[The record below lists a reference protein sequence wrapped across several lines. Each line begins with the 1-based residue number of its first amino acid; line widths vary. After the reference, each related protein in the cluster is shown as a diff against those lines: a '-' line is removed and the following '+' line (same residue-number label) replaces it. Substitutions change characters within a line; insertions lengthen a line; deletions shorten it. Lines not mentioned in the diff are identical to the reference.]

1 MANNIIGEPFQ
12 KYVRDQITKRQEI
25 YGSGIIGPIPDRVN
39 RTPQDLAYMNSKTAW
54 IKLASGISI
63 SQKRANKNNFR
74 NGLYGTT
81 PAKRFVLFGGVSSL
95 IDPNSP
101 DNPYDYPILKQ
112 RGTYNGINNIWNDLN
127 GVYNVTAAKGIQ
139 IGEDGYGNPIY
150 STTAEF
156 GLVPPPGIVS
166 ADIKCLNR
174 GSIKKATVNIKCYSP
189 EQFKILDDLY
199 LRIGYTMLLEWGW
212 APYMN
217 NKGEYTPDYYTL
229 IEDPD
234 GWFSEKAKSS
244 TYILNKIKGYRE
256 KKDGNYDGLLCK
268 VVNFN
273 WKFAQDGSYDITLSL
288 ISIGDVIESLK
299 TNVPPSKDIS
309 NFLNGAY
316 SLYNQTSDESE
327 DNNIKPTPTNNA
339 IAAYL
344 FLQKL
349 YLDIFNNPDTGIAN
363 IEDTSASTLWSEIDG
378 NRLEIPGFFVIPP
391 PGGIASLNPVIV
403 FEGGFDSRADAIQW
417 LKDKGYYT
425 GYTELTGIDN
435 YEQLLVATSNSYLID
450 CGIFSCKVGVK
461 SFPDPDAVSYKAEKK
476 DVCYI
481 NYNNETDDTDEIN
494 DDGFYMRLG
503 HLLAFIQDNVVPKV
517 EGTEEPILNIDYA
530 RWGNLMK
537 YFPYQISFD
546 PRVCIVR
553 SESVKIG
560 DLGANQKLYW
570 KQLDGWHAP
579 GADYAFIMNIYVSHR
594 QIISSLENNVDENGN
609 LTLFDFV
616 QSICT
621 ELNKALGGINNLEAI
636 LDEESNT
643 LRIIDSSYNPKLSAD
658 YILQLYGY
666 RESEQTS
673 NFVRN
678 FDLKTEITN
687 DFATMATVGTTA
699 GGYVKGTENT
709 MFSKWNE
716 GLKDRF
722 KEKLVAA
729 NKESRIQTGSI
740 AEANEEYTKN
750 IWQGAATAFG
760 LVKKDI
766 DNYVFFDQGLALN
779 DQVINQNIAYATEFY
794 KYCQYEIRNTYEPKY
809 ASPRTGFVP
818 ISLGVTMDGIAG
830 IKIYN
835 SVNVDT
841 RFLPVNYPESL
852 KFIIKGVNHKLQNND
867 WETSIETVVIYQNE
881 DYS

>member
-1 MANNIIGEPFQ
+1 MSNIIGESFR
-12 KYVRDQITKRQEI
+12 KYVADQINTRQKI
-25 YGSGIIGPIPDRVN
+25 HGSGITTDR
-39 RTPQDLAYMNSKTAW
+39 TAKELAYLNSKTAW
-54 IKLASGISI
+54 VKLASGISI
-63 SQKRANKNNFR
+63 DQDRLQKD
-74 NGLYGTT
+74 GLRDTLNGTT
-81 PAKRFVLFGGVSSL
+81 LAKNYILFGGTSRLEPKNSS
-95 IDPNSP
+95 
-101 DNPYDYPILKQ
+101 DNPFNDPILKQ
-112 RGTYNGINNIWNDLN
+112 RGTYNNVNNIWDFYK
-127 GVYNVTAAKGIQ
+127 GTYNVN
-139 IGEDGYGNPIY
+139 GNLTNND
-150 STTAEF
+150 STGEF

-189 EQFKILDDLY
+189 EQFRILDDLY

-212 APYMN
+212 APYVD
-217 NKGEYTPDYYTL
+217 NKGEYTPNYYTI

-234 GWFSEKAKSS
+234 GWFSDKAKSS

-268 VVNFN
+268 VVNFS

-299 TNVPPSKDIS
+299 TNVSPSKDIS
-309 NFLNGAY
+309 NFLKSAY
-316 SLYNQTSDESE
+316 ALYNQTSDASE

-349 YLDIFNNPDTGIAN
+349 YLDPFNNPDTGIAS

-378 NRLEIPGFFVIPP
+378 NRLNIPGFFIIPP
-391 PGGIASLNPVIV
+391 PGGIASLNPVTV
-403 FEGGFDSRADAIQW
+403 FEGGFDSRAEAIQW
-417 LKDKGYYT
+417 LKDKDYYT
-425 GYTELTGIDN
+425 GYTELIGSDN

-450 CGIFSCKVGVK
+450 CGIFVCKVGVK
-461 SFPDPDAVSYKAEKK
+461 SFPNTTSTSYKSEKK

-503 HLLAFIQDNVVPKV
+503 HLLAFIQDNIVPKV
-517 EGTEEPILNIDYA
+517 EGTEEPILNIDYS
-530 RWGNLMK
+530 RWSNFMK
-537 YFPYQISFD
+537 YFPYQVSFD

-560 DLGANQKLYW
+560 DLGSNQKLYW
-570 KQLDGWHAP
+570 KQLDGWHPP
-579 GADYAFIMNIYVSHR
+579 GEDYAFVMNIYVSHR
-594 QIISSLENNVDENGN
+594 QILSSLENNIDENGN

-621 ELNKALGGINNLEAI
+621 ELNKALGGINNLEVI
-636 LDEESNT
+636 LDEEENT
-643 LRIIDSSYNPKLSAD
+643 LKIIDSSYNPKLSKND
-658 YILQLYGY
+658 YMLELYGY
-666 RESEQTS
+666 SGSSS

-687 DFATMATVGTTA
+687 DFATMATVGSTA

-709 MFSKWNE
+709 MFSKWNK

-722 KEKLVAA
+722 KEKLIAA
-729 NKESRIQTGSI
+729 NKESRIQTGSV
-740 AEANEEYTKN
+740 AEANEEYTKT
-750 IWQGAATAFG
+750 IWQGAASAFG

-766 DNYVFFDQGLALN
+766 DNYVFFDKGLALN
-779 DQVINQNIAYATEFY
+779 DQVIDQNITIATEFY
-794 KYCQYEIRNTYEPKY
+794 KYCQYEIRENYNDKY

-818 ISLGVTMDGIAG
+818 ISLGVTMDGISG

-835 SVNVDT
+835 AVNVDT

-881 DYS
+881 DYI